1 MVYIIQ
7 KMQNEFGVERLK
19 VVLPTGGSGTFKNYY
34 VKDSGFIY
42 AKTGSL
48 SNVIALSG
56 FLYTKKNKLIIF
68 SVLVNG
74 FQGSATK
81 VRRSVEKFLEGI
93 REEY

>member
-1 MVYIIQ
+1 
-7 KMQNEFGVERLK
+7 MQNEFGIQRLK
-19 VVLPTGGSGTFKNYY
+19 SVLPTGGHGTIKNYY
-34 VKDSGFIY
+34 KNDSGFIY

-48 SNVIALSG
+48 SNVIAFGG

-74 FQGSATK
+74 FRGSATK
-81 VRRSVEKFLEGI
+81 VRGSVEKFLEGV